1 LKEQTLNSEGIREQ
15 ASNVQVV
22 EKGKLFRKSGRRI
35 LTLTV
40 ILGLPLMALG
50 QNAEPQQTQG
60 QTNETQT
67 TAPAKGKK
75 TQPAQEQEATK
86 PQAKPETGTNM
97 RGQTNVKGR
106 APDVSKNEPGARS
119 STSQTNVTGTNQT
132 TTVNKQEFRSRHNE
146 VFSLGRHP
154 KEFFVQRFGASH
166 FRLIGNTY
174 FVFVDGC
181 WVAVDVDGFVY
192 TERVIC
198 AGDPDFVE
206 ID

>member
-1 LKEQTLNSEGIREQ
+1 
-15 ASNVQVV
+15 
-22 EKGKLFRKSGRRI
+22 
-35 LTLTV
+35 
-40 ILGLPLMALG
+40 MALG
-50 QNAEPQQTQG
+50 QTEPQQTTQG

-67 TAPAKGKK
+67 TAPTKGKK
-75 TQPAQEQEATK
+75 MRPDQAEQEKAK
-86 PQAKPETGTNM
+86 PAKPEMG
-97 RGQTNVKGR
+97 TNVKGR
-106 APDVSKNEPGARS
+106 AAEINRNQPGTRS
-119 STSQTNVTGTNQT
+119 STSQTNMGSTSQSNVRGTNQT
-132 TTVNKQEFRSRHNE
+132 TTVNKQEFRSRHSE

-154 KEFFVQRFGASH
+154 KEFFVQRYGERH

-198 AGDPDFVE
+198 AGDPEFVE

>member
-1 LKEQTLNSEGIREQ
+1 MK
-15 ASNVQVV
+15 
-22 EKGKLFRKSGRRI
+22 I
-35 LTLTV
+35 LTITV
-40 ILGLPLMALG
+40 ILGLPLVALG
-50 QNAEPQQTQG
+50 QTAEPQQTQA
-60 QTNETQT
+60 QTNQTQT

-75 TQPAQEQEATK
+75 TYTQEPGKA
-86 PQAKPETGTNM
+86 QAKPETGMNM
-97 RGQTNVKGR
+97 REQTNVKGR
-106 APDVSKNEPGARS
+106 TQGVNTNQPGARS
-119 STSQTNVTGTNQT
+119 STSPTNVSGMNQT
-132 TTVNKQEFRSRHNE
+132 TTVNKQEFRSRHSE

-154 KEFFVQRFGASH
+154 KEFFVQRYGASH

-206 ID
+206 VD

>member
-1 LKEQTLNSEGIREQ
+1 M
-15 ASNVQVV
+15 
-22 EKGKLFRKSGRRI
+22 RI

-40 ILGLPLMALG
+40 LLGLPLMALG
-50 QNAEPQQTQG
+50 QTAEPQQTQG
-60 QTNETQT
+60 QTQTKETET

-75 TQPAQEQEATK
+75 MRPAQEQSK

-97 RGQTNVKGR
+97 RGQTDVKGR
-106 APDVSKNEPGARS
+106 APDVNRNQPGARS
-119 STSQTNVTGTNQT
+119 NTSTSQTNVNQST
-132 TTVNKQEFRSRHNE
+132 KVNVQEFKSRHSE

-154 KEFFVQRFGASH
+154 KEFFVQRFGDRH

-174 FVFVDGC
+174 FVFVDNC

-198 AGDPDFVE
+198 PGDPEFIEVE
-206 ID
+206 

>member
-1 LKEQTLNSEGIREQ
+1 M
-15 ASNVQVV
+15 
-22 EKGKLFRKSGRRI
+22 RI

-60 QTNETQT
+60 QTNEPQT

-75 TQPAQEQEATK
+75 MRPAEEQEATK
-86 PQAKPETGTNM
+86 PQTKPETGTNVG
-97 RGQTNVKGR
+97 GQTKIKGH
-106 APDVSKNEPGARS
+106 APDVNKTETGARS
-119 STSQTNVTGTNQT
+119 STSQT
-132 TTVNKQEFRSRHNE
+132 TTVNKQEFRSRHSE
-146 VFSLGRHP
+146 VFSVGRHP
-154 KEFFVQRFGASH
+154 TEFFVQQYGASH

-192 TERVIC
+192 SERVIC